1 MIVYCTCTYI
11 FRLQRNAFSKT
22 YLHLSFLIC
31 TSTAVPKKKSKFNQS
46 HDFQIIKVL
55 VKKLS
60 FRIQLQQVPVNSN
73 SQGQQNSPFHKDN
86 HFYFTLQQF
95 YIPINQ
101 KNKILCTVTPL
112 KAIQCVPIYI
122 SKSTKHHPQSYILKA
137 CKEASINANNKKCL
151 PQQTCSCLQLNTTI
165 SHEKIQNAYLL
176 Q

>member
-46 HDFQIIKVL
+46 HDFKIIKVL

-86 HFYFTLQQF
+86 HFYFKLQQF
-95 YIPINQ
+95 YIPI
-101 KNKILCTVTPL
+101 KTTKYCAL
-112 KAIQCVPIYI
+112 QCVPIYI

-137 CKEASINANNKKCL
+137 CKEALINANDKKCL